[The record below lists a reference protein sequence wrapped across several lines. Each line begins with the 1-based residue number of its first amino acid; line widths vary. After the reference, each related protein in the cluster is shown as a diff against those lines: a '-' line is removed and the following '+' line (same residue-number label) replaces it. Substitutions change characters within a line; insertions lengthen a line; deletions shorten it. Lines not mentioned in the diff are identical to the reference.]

1 MQLCARLSLVKNA
14 SEIRLSFRKHWWYFT
29 SSLTFTNYVENTSKL
44 FETYRPMSSL
54 MAGMIVFNLREK
66 LYS

>member
-14 SEIRLSFRKHWWYFT
+14 SEIRLSFRMHWWYFT
-29 SSLTFTNYVENTSKL
+29 SSLKFTNYVENTTKL
-44 FETYRPMSSL
+44 FETYMSTS
-54 MAGMIVFNLREK
+54 MIGMIVFNLPEK

>member
-29 SSLTFTNYVENTSKL
+29 SSLKFTNYVENTPKL
-44 FETYRPMSSL
+44 FETYMSSS
-54 MAGMIVFNLREK
+54 MVEMIVFNLREK